1 MFLFF
6 FVAFSGQLENAIW
19 GPATCCM
26 HIQLCHARCHVN
38 FIYHDHAHARP
49 NKTNAARKVEIIVKK
64 TRTRRSSAKSCTNRN
79 EIIEFS
85 FPFYVFTSAA
95 SCRQRQRRKVAH
107 FTLLSCSPQSQLKQ
121 AYLPSPPLSLFTL
134 LLAWATQHS
143 FSFRPICIQKH
154 SILGRLEKLFKSI
167 VKKFLTYFQPP

>member
-1 MFLFF
+1 MARLIACERTRNSFRLAKLIKMIFF
-6 FVAFSGQLENAIW
+6 FFLVAFSGQLENAIW

-49 NKTNAARKVEIIVKK
+49 NKTNAARKVEIIIKK
-64 TRTRRSSAKSCTNRN
+64 TRTRKSSAKSCTNRN

-95 SCRQRQRRKVAH
+95 SCRQRRRKVA
-107 FTLLSCSPQSQLKQ
+107 SSGQISRC
-121 AYLPSPPLSLFTL
+121 
-134 LLAWATQHS
+134 
-143 FSFRPICIQKH
+143 
-154 SILGRLEKLFKSI
+154 
-167 VKKFLTYFQPP
+167 

>member
-1 MFLFF
+1 MIFFFF

-49 NKTNAARKVEIIVKK
+49 NKTNAARKVEIIIKK
-64 TRTRRSSAKSCTNRN
+64 NKNKKKQRKKLYKSERN
-79 EIIEFS
+79 NWIFISVLCVYFRCELQAE
-85 FPFYVFTSAA
+85 AEEGGK
-95 SCRQRQRRKVAH
+95 QRAD

-121 AYLPSPPLSLFTL
+121 AYLPPPPLSLHYSLPGPHNIHSHFGLFVYKSTQF
-134 LLAWATQHS
+134 LAGSKNFLSQLSKS
-143 FSFRPICIQKH
+143 F
-154 SILGRLEKLFKSI
+154 
-167 VKKFLTYFQPP
+167 

>member
-1 MFLFF
+1 
-6 FVAFSGQLENAIW
+6 
-19 GPATCCM
+19 M

-38 FIYHDHAHARP
+38 FIYHDHAHAGP
-49 NKTNAARKVEIIVKK
+49 NKTNAARKVEIIIKK

-95 SCRQRQRRKVAH
+95 SRGGGRWQAARTFHVAELQPSVS
-107 FTLLSCSPQSQLKQ
+107 TETS
-121 AYLPSPPLSLFTL
+121 LPPSTSPLSTL